1 MHKVRGLNMAF
12 SSNLK
17 YLMDYF
23 DVSNYKLAQYIKSS
37 QTSVKNWVTGER
49 LPHPKTQKLI
59 AELFGVT
66 VEELNAD
73 EFPHIKGEHK
83 LPLQKKARPSPEGD
97 SLTQEFARIFDQLSP
112 QGKNKI
118 MAEILRIHRQE
129 M

>member
-1 MHKVRGLNMAF
+1 MAF

-23 DVSNYKLAQYIKSS
+23 DVSSYKLAQYIKSS

>member
-1 MHKVRGLNMAF
+1 MAF

-37 QTSVKNWVTGER
+37 QTSVKNWVSGER

-83 LPLQKKARPSPEGD
+83 LPLQKKARPSPEGAGRRNLPGFLTSYLRRLRMR
-97 SLTQEFARIFDQLSP
+97 SLR
-112 QGKNKI
+112 
-118 MAEILRIHRQE
+118 RC
-129 M
+129 

>member
-1 MHKVRGLNMAF
+1 MAF

-83 LPLQKKARPSPEGD
+83 LPLQKEARPSPEGD

>member
-1 MHKVRGLNMAF
+1 MHKVRGSNMAF

-37 QTSVKNWVTGER
+37 QTSVKNWVSGER

-83 LPLQKKARPSPEGD
+83 LPLQKKARPSPEGAG
-97 SLTQEFARIFDQLSP
+97 LAQEFARIFNQLSP
-112 QGKNKI
+112 QAQNEI
-118 MAEILRIHRQE
+118 IAEMLKRKRQE
-129 M
+129 P